1 MGATDARE
9 KMPGTTAER
18 YAAAACGLLLAWWN
32 LYHDEGFLFLGNLD
46 AQIASCVACYG
57 GSLVAAA
64 ALAVLRRK
72 TPALRPVFFGLLAA
86 QAVCGLGFYGA
97 VAFGGDGLIVG
108 LQVLLGTVAFA
119 AIFLMLPQL
128 DGCGFPCLP
137 RLIAL
142 ALALYAVVECAA
154 WGAALACPGI
164 AVRFA
169 THIVLWAATA
179 LCAWT
184 AFSRAGWQLEA
195 APDAPPADARP
206 ARRRLPWQI
215 VLSAGAYWLV
225 FGMTHALASGVVP
238 VGHDK
243 LIVCYLG
250 SLAAA
255 GLFFVV
261 FGKLQPGDKIWPK
274 MRLCIF
280 PLAMLSFLL
289 LAFANSGLTFVS
301 IGFAQCAMDTYLAF
315 YGLAIFVIAR
325 KMHGS
330 VLQTAAAG
338 ALIATPFVIAGVI
351 AGDSLKVLAELT
363 PQLYNGL
370 SVLAF
375 LLLVAGTFWVG
386 DDRQASLAWGLE
398 KKLSPKRFEDSAIA
412 ERCAKA
418 AARFGLTK
426 REAEILVLLAHGQ
439 NAPAIAESE
448 VISVNTVRT
457 HIARIHRKMGVS
469 NQRELDRRL
478 AEEQ

>member
-1 MGATDARE
+1 MSTVDSRG
-9 KMPGTTAER
+9 KVPGTTAER

-32 LYHDEGFLFLGNLD
+32 LYHDEGFLFLGTLE
-46 AQIASCVACYG
+46 AQVASCVACYG
-57 GSLVAAA
+57 GILVAAA
-64 ALAVLRRK
+64 ALAVLRRRVRS
-72 TPALRPVFFGLLAA
+72 LRPAYIGLLVV
-86 QAVCGLGFYGA
+86 QALCGIGFYLA
-97 VAFGGDGLIVG
+97 VALQADTALVG
-108 LQVLLGTVAFA
+108 LQVLLGAAAFA
-119 AIFLMLPQL
+119 ALFLLLPQL
-128 DGCGFPCLP
+128 GSCGFPCLP

-142 ALALYAVVECAA
+142 SLALYALVECAA
-154 WGAALACPGI
+154 WGLALAFPGL

-169 THIVLWAATA
+169 THVALWVGAA
-179 LCAWT
+179 LCAGV
-184 AFSRAGWQLEA
+184 AFSRAQWQAEA
-195 APDAPPADARP
+195 DRAPAEAPTE
-206 ARRRLPWQI
+206 RRGLPWQL

-225 FGMTHALASGVVP
+225 FGMTHALASGVIP
-238 VGHDK
+238 AGHDK
-243 LIVCYLG
+243 LLVCYLG

-255 GLFFVV
+255 GLFFLV
-261 FGKLQPGDKIWPK
+261 FGTLQPGDKIWPK

-315 YGLAIFVIAR
+315 YGLAVFVIAR
-325 KMHGS
+325 KTRRS
-330 VLQTAAAG
+330 VLQTTVTG
-338 ALIATPFVIAGVI
+338 ALIATPFIIAGVI
-351 AGDSLKVLAELT
+351 TGDSLKVFAALT

-375 LLLVAGTFWVG
+375 LLLAAGTFWVG
-386 DDRQASLAWGLE
+386 DDRRASLVWGLE
-398 KKLSPKRFEDSAIA
+398 KKLSPKRFVDDALA

-426 REAEILVLLAHGQ
+426 REAEILVFLARGQ
-439 NAPAIAESE
+439 NAMAIAEDQ